1 MKILFV
7 CTGNT
12 CRSPMAEAY
21 LKQKG
26 IYAESRG
33 LAANGMPASQ
43 NAIAVMKEIGIDIS
57 GHISRQLTQNDIKDF
72 DRIICLA
79 KSHYDYLSS
88 IGIKCEI
95 LGDGISDPYGGDITV
110 YRLCRDEII
119 REVDR
124 LFNDGR
130 VLEMNDRHIDD
141 ITEIEKRCFSRP
153 WTKESIA
160 SAKENGTSFF
170 VFESQGKAVGYVG
183 ISAVLDEGYITNIAV
198 LPEYRNKG
206 VASSLLKRLDS
217 FAIEKALAFISLE
230 VRKSN
235 NTAISLYE
243 KFGYKTEGCRKSFY
257 DDPREDALIMTK
269 RF

>member
-33 LAANGMPASQ
+33 LAADGMPASQ

-57 GHISRQLTQNDIKDF
+57 EHISRQLTQNDIKDF

-119 REVDR
+119 REIDR
-124 LFNDGR
+124 LFNGGK

-141 ITEIEKRCFSRP
+141 VTEIEKRCFSLP
-153 WTKESIA
+153 WTRESII

-217 FAIEKALAFISLE
+217 FAKEKALAFISLE